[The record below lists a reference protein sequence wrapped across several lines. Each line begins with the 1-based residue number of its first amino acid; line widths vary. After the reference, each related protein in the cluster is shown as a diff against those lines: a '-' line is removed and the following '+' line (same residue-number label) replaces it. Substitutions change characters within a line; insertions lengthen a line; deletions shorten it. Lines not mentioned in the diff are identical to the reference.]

1 VCLPFCS
8 NTTTEGCLDPAS
20 LNSTTVEDT
29 TSTTTP
35 PETTTTTT
43 PAPTTT
49 TTTPAPTTTTPA
61 AEETE
66 EEEPQ
71 TTPTP
76 DPCTCAPG
84 TYVAT
89 ACTPPPAPE
98 PAGSARRLLA
108 AEGGGGENTTSAEEE
123 GEEEDGAGN
132 STAPARCPGGRLTVL
147 QSTSMQGVLN
157 TLTVQIVAL
166 AALEHPFRLTLAGL
180 NGSSTP
186 GPALAVAHAVHGK
199 QAAAL
204 EAEAAWNPSSGTL
217 ELDSLRDVGAGEALA
232 FALAIANPARAQ
244 PPRNVTLAW
253 DVTGCGAPVAAHAG
267 VLGVEVVAPLC
278 AEAGKFGADC
288 AATCADGTVVGAACV
303 CDPGAFGFNCSQRAA
318 ADPAR
323 ALPPTALRAG
333 EAAEVPPAPGGVGFR
348 VPTGALGAP
357 ATLYA
362 AVYDVAPSLA
372 PEQAALAPRSAVA
385 VLGPPGLRFDAPI
398 ALTFSAPTLAAPDA
412 APASGVAPPNH
423 PRRRL
428 PRAPR
433 GCGRGADGCAVRHR
447 ADAGCADAKRAD
459 GAVGGAAVA
468 LAGGGPGGGH
478 GDALLFVRG
487 FRGGR
492 RERDA
497 RGDLR
502 AVRAPAE
509 RVCGAR
515 RA

>member
-20 LNSTTVEDT
+20 LNLTTVEET

-61 AEETE
+61 SEETEEETE

-98 PAGSARRLLA
+98 PAGPARRLLA

-123 GEEEDGAGN
+123 EEEEDGAGN
-132 STAPARCPGGRLTVL
+132 STAPARCPGGRLAVL
-147 QSTSMQGVLN
+147 QSTSMQDVLN

-180 NGSSTP
+180 NGSATP

-204 EAEAAWNPSSGTL
+204 EAEAAWNPSRGTL

-232 FALAIANPARAQ
+232 FALTIANPARAQ
-244 PPRNVTLAW
+244 PPQNVTLAW
-253 DVTGCGAPVAAHAG
+253 DVTGCGAPVAAHTG
-267 VLGVEVVAPLC
+267 VLGVEVVDPFC
-278 AEAGKFGADC
+278 KEAGKFGPDC

-318 ADPAR
+318 ADPER
-323 ALPPTALRAG
+323 ALPPTALRPG
-333 EAAEVPPAPGGVGFR
+333 EAAEVPPTPGGVGFR
-348 VPTGALGAP
+348 VPSGALGAP

-362 AVYDVAPSLA
+362 AVYEVAPSLA

-398 ALTFSAPTLAAPDA
+398 ALTLSAPALATADA
-412 APASGVAPPNH
+412 APASGAAPPPHH
-423 PRRRL
+423 PAPASAARPAWLRARRR
-428 PRAPR
+428 RVR
-433 GCGRGADGCAVRHR
+433 GAAQGGCWLCGR
-447 ADAGCADAKRAD
+447 
-459 GAVGGAAVA
+459 
-468 LAGGGPGGGH
+468 
-478 GDALLFVRG
+478 
-487 FRGGR
+487 
-492 RERDA
+492 
-497 RGDLR
+497 
-502 AVRAPAE
+502 
-509 RVCGAR
+509 
-515 RA
+515 